1 MKKLLNVLALG
12 LTFALVQPVLSHEE
26 KPRHGG
32 VVSEAKDL
40 NFELVNQNGNAVIYI
55 LDHGQPVDTA
65 KASGKL
71 TVLNGSEKTEADLQ
85 PAGENRLTSAGKV
98 SLRKGAKAI
107 ASLTLGEMKV
117 SVRFAVK

>member
-1 MKKLLNVLALG
+1 MKKLLSIVALG
-12 LTFALVQPVLSHEE
+12 LSFAIAQPVLAHGE

-40 NFELVNQNGNAVIYI
+40 SFELVNQNGKAVIYI

-71 TVLNGSEKTEADLQ
+71 TVLNGSEKTEIDLQ
-85 PAGENRLTSAGKV
+85 PAGENRLTSAGKI
-98 SLRKGAKAI
+98 SLGKGAKAI
-107 ASLTLGEMKV
+107 ASLTLGEKKV